1 MQEPINSQPEDSR
14 KDPHPI
20 DPDYRDIP
28 DGPPPEYKPQQNTL
42 AFRDTP
48 WMTYVLIGLCV
59 AVYAGQMLTQT
70 PAGTDMLTLYGAK
83 INELILEGQIWRL
96 LTPML
101 LHGSLLHLGV
111 NMYALYIL
119 GRFLEPAYGRW
130 RFLILFIVS
139 GFAGNVISFWMS
151 KSPSVG
157 ASTSI
162 FGLLAAQAVLIYQ
175 NRGLLRNA
183 RGLLSNIGM
192 ILLFN
197 LALGLTPRIDLW
209 GHVGGLLGG
218 FAYAWSAGPLWV
230 LDFTKVPFQLTNQRT
245 LTQGTTLGVAVFVFF
260 AIIASLKFI
269 L

>member
-1 MQEPINSQPEDSR
+1 MDNQYPNDAPVPPEERQPLDG
-14 KDPHPI
+14 H
-20 DPDYRDIP
+20 IP
-28 DGPPPEYKPQQNTL
+28 PGPPPGYRPQPNTI
-42 AFRDTP
+42 AFADTP
-48 WMTYVLIGLCV
+48 CMTYILIGICV
-59 AVYAGQMLTQT
+59 AVYIGQMLLPT
-70 PAGTDMLTLYGAK
+70 PGGVDWLTLYGAK
-83 INELILEGQIWRL
+83 INDLILQGQVWRL

-101 LHGSLLHLGV
+101 LHGSILHLGV

-130 RFLILFIVS
+130 RFLLLFIVS

-151 KSPSVG
+151 KSASVG

-175 NRGLLRNA
+175 NRSLLRNA
-183 RGLLSNIGM
+183 RGLLMNIGM
-192 ILLFN
+192 VLLFN

-218 FAYAWSAGPLWV
+218 FAYAWSAGPLWH
-230 LDFTKVPFQLTNQRT
+230 LDLSSMRLENSRSNTRAV
-245 LTQGTTLGVAVFVFF
+245 VVAIAVFTLF
-260 AIIASLKFI
+260 AIVAALKFI